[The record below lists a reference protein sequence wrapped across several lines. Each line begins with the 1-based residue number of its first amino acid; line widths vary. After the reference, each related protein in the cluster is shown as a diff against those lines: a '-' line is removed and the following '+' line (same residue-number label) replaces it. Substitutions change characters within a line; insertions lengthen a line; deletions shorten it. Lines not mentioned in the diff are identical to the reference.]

1 MKYDRHKKLKI
12 AQNTFAIV
20 FWAAIVIFCLIYKDQ
35 ITVDNIVAYA
45 PDNMLVAAV
54 VMLMLFAVKS
64 VLVFVYCGL
73 LYAASGILFPVP
85 IAILVNILGSL
96 IMATIPF
103 WIGKRAGVKLVD
115 GLLQNHQ
122 KLKFLK
128 DAPNKSPFFMSF
140 FVRIIGILPSDIIG
154 LYFGAAAVRYK
165 SYITGATLGMLPQTV
180 TFCLMGMSINDVT
193 SPKFLIS
200 FICELGLMIVSITAY
215 VIWMKRM
222 KNKEQAKKSPNDAQT
237 DR

>member
-1 MKYDRHKKLKI
+1 MKYDRHKKLKV

-20 FWAAIVIFCLIYKDQ
+20 FWAVIVILCLIYKDQ

-45 PDNMLVAAV
+45 PDNMFVEAV

-103 WIGKRAGVKLVD
+103 
-115 GLLQNHQ
+115 
-122 KLKFLK
+122 
-128 DAPNKSPFFMSF
+128 
-140 FVRIIGILPSDIIG
+140 
-154 LYFGAAAVRYK
+154 
-165 SYITGATLGMLPQTV
+165 
-180 TFCLMGMSINDVT
+180 
-193 SPKFLIS
+193 
-200 FICELGLMIVSITAY
+200 
-215 VIWMKRM
+215 
-222 KNKEQAKKSPNDAQT
+222 
-237 DR
+237 

>member
-1 MKYDRHKKLKI
+1 MKYDRHKKLKV

-20 FWAAIVIFCLIYKDQ
+20 FWAVIVILCLIYKDQ

-45 PDNMLVAAV
+45 PDNMFVAAV

-96 IMATIPF
+96 VMAAIPF

-115 GLLQNHQ
+115 GLLQNHP

-140 FVRIIGILPSDIIG
+140 FRKEPLSIWHFNLKSGFCDAEIFPLIFPSNVVVPVM
-154 LYFGAAAVRYK
+154 A
-165 SYITGATLGMLPQTV
+165 
-180 TFCLMGMSINDVT
+180 
-193 SPKFLIS
+193 
-200 FICELGLMIVSITAY
+200 
-215 VIWMKRM
+215 
-222 KNKEQAKKSPNDAQT
+222 
-237 DR
+237 

>member
-1 MKYDRHKKLKI
+1 MKYDRHKKLKV

-20 FWAAIVIFCLIYKDQ
+20 FWAAIVILCLIYKDQ

-45 PDNMLVAAV
+45 PDNMFVAAV

-96 IMATIPF
+96 IMAAIPF

-115 GLLQNHQ
+115 GLLQNQ
-122 KLKFLK
+122 PKFKFLK
-128 DAPNKSPFFMSF
+128 DTPNKIAVLHVFLCADHRHSAQRYDRPVFWRNRCPIQKLYHRCNYGNASAN
-140 FVRIIGILPSDIIG
+140 GYILSDG
-154 LYFGAAAVRYK
+154 DEH
-165 SYITGATLGMLPQTV
+165 Q
-180 TFCLMGMSINDVT
+180 
-193 SPKFLIS
+193 
-200 FICELGLMIVSITAY
+200 
-215 VIWMKRM
+215 
-222 KNKEQAKKSPNDAQT
+222 
-237 DR
+237 